1 MCNLIVMA
9 PSVDLGLASGSP
21 PSLGS
26 IQYLRCI
33 GGGAGWLMK
42 KFGTGSGDCLLG
54 HYGNLLI

>member
-1 MCNLIVMA
+1 MA

-21 PSLGS
+21 PGLGS
-26 IQYLRCI
+26 IPYLRCI